1 MWAINRSLL
10 LFEPCS
16 SSSVRVPPSRISSAM
31 TSCLRM
37 GSSMILSKLTMFGC
51 FSSCMMLTSARRTSA
66 CSIFRP
72 GLSRKTTFSAT
83 RLPVSFDIAATTCRA
98 QVLSGLPALCTCARI
113 HSHCAADAA
122 ALYSQCAADAA
133 AHAAGKDAH
142 QETLNMH
149 CIFVRWLCVCCAVQ
163 CSAADC

>member
-37 GSSMILSKLTMFGC
+37 GSLMILSKLTMFGC

-98 QVLSGLPALCTCARI
+98 QVLSGLPALCTCA
-113 HSHCAADAA
+113 SH
-122 ALYSQCAADAA
+122 CAADAA
-133 AHAAGKDAH
+133 AHAAGRDAH
-142 QETLNMH
+142 QKTLHMH
-149 CIFVRWLCVCCAVQ
+149 CIFIRWLCVCCAVQ